1 MFDADLCIKIC
12 LDIIQRE
19 NLFAIGVVDS
29 LQGEIAIVNGK
40 ALISS
45 IKLSPKL
52 PFIFLVIM

>member
-12 LDIIQRE
+12 LYIIQRE

-52 PFIFLVIM
+52 LFIFLVIM